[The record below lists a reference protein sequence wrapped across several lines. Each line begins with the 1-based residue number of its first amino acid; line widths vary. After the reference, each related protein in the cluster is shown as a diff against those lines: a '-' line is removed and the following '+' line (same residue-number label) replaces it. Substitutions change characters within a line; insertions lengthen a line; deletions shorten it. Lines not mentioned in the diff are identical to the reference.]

1 MGIKGLAPF
10 IKEKAPNAFRDVPY
24 SYFRGKRVA
33 VDSDNVLR
41 KLMARAYKQIVNRT
55 DVCTQE
61 VDRKQVRDLW
71 LHHVKEEISKFLK
84 FGITLLFVFD
94 GSYIDEKSATQ
105 TKRKDA
111 KKKMIKEAEDM
122 KKKVLEVDELE
133 RTPQMVTELRKKM
146 HHLGNILPEEKDLIC
161 EVLRQL
167 GFPVLFAT
175 EEGEKLCAMLCI
187 EGYVDAVYSRDTD
200 VVAMGCPISFGE
212 EAGWISVNG
221 KSEMAVKCCFFSEI
235 LPGLNM
241 SYETFLDLCIMCG
254 CDFNSNIR
262 LIGVVKAYKLL
273 IECKSIDHLPAKFN
287 ETKLILNH
295 VRCREIFGRQ
305 KASDICQIEIVN
317 NLDLSALEK
326 VDIVFFE
333 KWDIS
338 DWIADLKILYKMFTV
353 PSDVRIEKPYVRT
366 VLRILKRG
374 ELDGVVQ
381 NTEVSKDAEKGEV
394 KNVEKETKTD
404 DLKDIASKVIPKQ
417 IPSPKRLNAKI
428 ITNLNNQQ
436 LERFKQRELEKEKP
450 KLKLKILSS
459 NV

>member
-1 MGIKGLAPF
+1 MGIKNLNAF
-10 IKEKAPNAFRDVPY
+10 VKEKAPNAFRDVPY
-24 SYFRGKRVA
+24 SFFRGKRVA

-61 VDRKQVRDLW
+61 VDRKQVKDLW
-71 LHHVKEEISKFLK
+71 LQHVKDEISKFLR

-161 EVLRQL
+161 ELLKQL

-212 EAGWISVNG
+212 EAGWINVNG
-221 KSEMAVKCCFFSEI
+221 KSEMAIKCCFFADI
-235 LPGLNM
+235 LPGLKM
-241 SYETFLDLCIMCG
+241 EYPTFLDLCIMCG

-273 IECKSIDHLPAKFN
+273 LEYKSIDNLPSKFDQSK
-287 ETKLILNH
+287 EILNH
-295 VRCREIFGRQ
+295 MRCREIFGRQ
-305 KASDICQIEIVN
+305 KAADICQIEIVN

-326 VDIVFFE
+326 VNLALFE
-333 KWDIS
+333 KHGIS
-338 DWIADLKILYKMFTV
+338 EWISDLKILYKMFTV
-353 PSDVRIEKPYVRT
+353 PSDILIEKPYVRT

-374 ELDGVVQ
+374 EVDG
-381 NTEVSKDAEKGEV
+381 EKREEIEG
-394 KNVEKETKTD
+394 KSVEKEKGSKTNG
-404 DLKDIASKVIPKQ
+404 LKDIALTSLPRQ
-417 IPSPKRLNAKI
+417 IPSPKRLNTKM

-436 LERFKQRELEKEKP
+436 LERFKQKEAEKEKP
-450 KLKLKILSS
+450 KLKLKILST

>member
-1 MGIKGLAPF
+1 MGIGNLNKFL
-10 IKEKAPNAFRDVPY
+10 KEKAPNAFRDVPY
-24 SYFRGKRVA
+24 SFFRGKRVA

-41 KLMARAYKQIVNRT
+41 KLYARAWKQIVNRT

-71 LHHVKEEISKFLK
+71 LHHIKDEISKFLR

-105 TKRKDA
+105 TKRKAA
-111 KKKMIKEAEDM
+111 KKKMIQEAEDM
-122 KKKVLEVDELE
+122 KRKVLEVDELE

-146 HHLGNILPEEKDLIC
+146 HHLGNILPEEKDLVC
-161 EVLRQL
+161 ELLRQL

-212 EAGWISVNG
+212 EAGWIAVNGG
-221 KSEMAVKCCFFSEI
+221 KSEMAIKCCFFADI
-235 LPGLNM
+235 LPGLKM
-241 SYETFLDLCIMCG
+241 EYPTFLDNCIMAG
-254 CDFNSNIR
+254 CDFNDNIKNLAIKR
-262 LIGVVKAYKLL
+262 AYDLL
-273 IECKSIDHLPAKFN
+273 IIHKSIDNLPAKFDQS
-287 ETKLILNH
+287 KAILNH

-305 KASDICQIEIVN
+305 KAADICQTEIVN

-326 VDIVFFE
+326 VNLSLFE
-333 KWDIS
+333 KWDIA
-338 DWIADLKILYKMFTV
+338 DWISDLKILYKGFTV

-374 ELDGVVQ
+374 EDLAPSTEKVNVV
-381 NTEVSKDAEKGEV
+381 
-394 KNVEKETKTD
+394 KEEFERKVVDNNKTD
-404 DLKDIASKVIPKQ
+404 ELKDIAAKPVPRQ
-417 IPSPKRLNAKI
+417 IPSPKRLNTKM

-436 LERFKQRELEKEKP
+436 LERFKQREIEKEKP

-459 NV
+459 V